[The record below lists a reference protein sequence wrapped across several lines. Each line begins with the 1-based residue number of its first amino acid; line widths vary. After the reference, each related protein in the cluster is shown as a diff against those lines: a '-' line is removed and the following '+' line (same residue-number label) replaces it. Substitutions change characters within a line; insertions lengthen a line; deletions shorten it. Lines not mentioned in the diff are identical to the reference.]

1 MVKQGRVIKGTV
13 VSLMIVGMCAEGASA
28 VGNISDTEYSA
39 YSTNGI
45 YTNQREKRDYT
56 SSYIYHKGNVGINV
70 SVYSRGVNCS
80 LNGSAYSVNVN
91 EEKLIPNL
99 VKEKGGVDCYLFLRQ
114 KASAAYT
121 LYGLW
126 SPDSINIK

>member
-1 MVKQGRVIKGTV
+1 
-13 VSLMIVGMCAEGASA
+13 MIVGMCAEGASA
-28 VGNISDTEYSA
+28 VGNI
-39 YSTNGI
+39 
-45 YTNQREKRDYT
+45 
-56 SSYIYHKGNVGINV
+56 
-70 SVYSRGVNCS
+70 
-80 LNGSAYSVNVN
+80 N
-91 EEKLIPNL
+91 EEKLIPNF